1 MIRYVRQS
9 RNVVLERRMKKVSKK
24 RLSLALQKDIE
35 GIGKYVSILLKLCEH
50 LKGNIPFGQNA
61 LMTWDADRVRKVAKN
76 LEHRWH
82 SIWLKSLERQCILE
96 QLLGSSNTGCE
107 ILEKSFSEEPLKKYP
122 RLGDNIETIAQIENE
137 LKGQMNLLLDKD
149 SLKNSLT
156 IQTNEITLKNDK
168 AVMVGSTG
176 IAQLKADCGG
186 GTGKFEIIQD
196 IGYSSETSAHL
207 STDEKT
213 ESADFQECFSPNLQP
228 KTALSGDRSAVSR
241 MYLPPDKYP
250 SVSLKTLNILSEDRS
265 LYNSKRDDCKSV
277 PNSFYKVA
285 CIDDDVFDDA
295 VKAPGDTEKK
305 NVTDV
310 LNKTKMAND
319 LKSEEGAAVNVTP
332 KTHKP
337 VEKSKA
343 KNLSASLENAASI
356 GRQVIIHPENG
367 HTAQKKSRKGSKDAA
382 KYGVN
387 AINSHEL
394 LEKSARVC
402 EWLKKCHSG
411 DDATSDDNMDSR
423 EKVGKSDWSQKAVNS
438 SCDASGECTTTE
450 SDSERSNA
458 SDVNNSVTLSQSFTG
473 SIETVIPAPRED
485 ITATNNNQVTNV
497 EPSPGVR
504 MRKKKRSTRDRPW
517 SVVELNRSELS
528 SATVPHSTSEGALN
542 LLYCSQD
549 SAKSVSKKFSKNK
562 RRSLTDISNLCSPSS
577 RGQLWRQKSFNDP
590 PPQPSSSLEQLIA
603 AKKGGSVSDY
613 SSDNCKTLL
622 DTTLKAEP
630 IEISRCIDT
639 FGDVQVILSETNSLP
654 ETVDTDTIGGTA
666 SAEDQCSISD
676 QAWDEYQDPP
686 YLSEPYSEQTVDEDE
701 VRKLISFG
709 DDYRAILDS
718 YSDASSISLRV
729 PPLKHRKKSLAKSN
743 GHLSSDSNS
752 DSEDFHH
759 ILETSSKAFQF
770 VSNSIKES
778 SNKMSSLSSEFA
790 ELVATC
796 QTNLRHLNE
805 VATAGGELESVSKE
819 DIGRLKDLIKDWEEL
834 EKKVLVLSRSNK
846 PNSFDL
852 EAATGDV
859 HSSLAS
865 LKEKLGNMS
874 EHAKD
879 AFDTAMSLEQ
889 VTANIQNLQTSLS
902 TLQEMKE
909 SVLSINA
916 RILRLIADGG
926 HSLTSLKENATKLY
940 QQWEDVYEL
949 NCSQLTKL
957 LNLQSHWGESTEG
970 HLNEDLE
977 TTVQWQPVQVGS
989 SLPKAEVT
997 HEALHPITAAEV
1009 QVADQ
1014 HDVVFEIE
1022 NDTSKATIQC
1032 VLVESTRE
1040 EMMEPL
1046 LHWNLPVQRMNA
1058 NVLDEDIPDVKPE
1071 HKTCHPTASKRS
1083 CLWRTLQ
1090 AAFPI
1095 HLALVILY
1103 CLSCY
1108 MEPQCCENINNYD
1121 FSILP
1126 KLTFPNGPPP
1136 V

>member
-1 MIRYVRQS
+1 M
-9 RNVVLERRMKKVSKK
+9 RRVSKK
-24 RLSLALQKDIE
+24 SLPQALQKEIE
-35 GIGKYVSILLKLCEH
+35 GKGKYVSILLKLCEH

-96 QLLGSSNTGCE
+96 HLLGSSNDGCE

-137 LKGQMNLLLDKD
+137 LKGQMNLQLDTD
-149 SLKNSLT
+149 SLKNSLAL
-156 IQTNEITLKNDK
+156 QTNEITVKNDK

-207 STDEKT
+207 STDEKP
-213 ESADFQECFSPNLQP
+213 ESADFLESSSSPSLQP
-228 KTALSGDRSAVSR
+228 KTVLSGDRSAVSR

-265 LYNSKRDDCKSV
+265 SYNSKRDNCKGV
-277 PNSFYKVA
+277 PDSFYKVA

-295 VKAPGDTEKK
+295 IKSPEDSEQKSGVIDA
-305 NVTDV
+305 
-310 LNKTKMAND
+310 LNETNMENG
-319 LKSEEGAAVNVTP
+319 LKVEEEAIVSTTP
-332 KTHKP
+332 KSHKP

-343 KNLSASLENAASI
+343 KNLSVSLENGAPV
-356 GRQVIIHPENG
+356 GKQIILHSENG
-367 HTAQKKSRKGSKDAA
+367 HTVQKKSRKNSKEAA
-382 KYGVN
+382 KYGAK

-411 DDATSDDNMDSR
+411 DDVTSDDTMDSR

-485 ITATNNNQVTNV
+485 ITAATNNQVTNA

-504 MRKKKRSTRDRPW
+504 MRKKKRTTRDRPW

-549 SAKSVSKKFSKNK
+549 STKSASKKLSKNK
-562 RRSLTDISNLCSPSS
+562 RRSLTDISNLCSPFS
-577 RGQLWRQKSFNDP
+577 RGQLWRQKSLNNP
-590 PPQPSSSLEQLIA
+590 PPQPSSSLERLIA
-603 AKKGGSVSDY
+603 SRKGGSVSDY
-613 SSDNCKTLL
+613 SSDNCRTLL

-630 IEISRCIDT
+630 IEVSRCIDT

-654 ETVDTDTIGGTA
+654 ETVDTDIVGGTA

-729 PPLKHRKKSLAKSN
+729 PPLKHRKKSLPKGN
-743 GHLSSDSNS
+743 GRLSSDSNS

-778 SNKMSSLSSEFA
+778 ANRTPSLSSEFA
-790 ELVATC
+790 ELLATC

-834 EKKVLVLSRSNK
+834 EKKVLTLSRSKK
-846 PNSFDL
+846 PITMDL

-865 LKEKLGNMS
+865 LKEKLGCMT
-874 EHAKD
+874 EHVRN

-889 VTANIQNLQTSLS
+889 VTANIQNLQASLS

-909 SVLSINA
+909 SVLSVNA

-926 HSLTSLKENATKLY
+926 HSLAPLKDSAAKLY

-949 NCSQLTKL
+949 
-957 LNLQSHWGESTEG
+957 
-970 HLNEDLE
+970 
-977 TTVQWQPVQVGS
+977 
-989 SLPKAEVT
+989 
-997 HEALHPITAAEV
+997 
-1009 QVADQ
+1009 
-1014 HDVVFEIE
+1014 
-1022 NDTSKATIQC
+1022 
-1032 VLVESTRE
+1032 
-1040 EMMEPL
+1040 
-1046 LHWNLPVQRMNA
+1046 
-1058 NVLDEDIPDVKPE
+1058 
-1071 HKTCHPTASKRS
+1071 
-1083 CLWRTLQ
+1083 
-1090 AAFPI
+1090 
-1095 HLALVILY
+1095 
-1103 CLSCY
+1103 
-1108 MEPQCCENINNYD
+1108 
-1121 FSILP
+1121 
-1126 KLTFPNGPPP
+1126 
-1136 V
+1136 

>member
-1 MIRYVRQS
+1 
-9 RNVVLERRMKKVSKK
+9 
-24 RLSLALQKDIE
+24 
-35 GIGKYVSILLKLCEH
+35 
-50 LKGNIPFGQNA
+50 
-61 LMTWDADRVRKVAKN
+61 MTWDADRVRKVAKN

-96 QLLGSSNTGCE
+96 QLLGSSNDGCE

-137 LKGQMNLLLDKD
+137 LKGQMNLQLDTE
-149 SLKNSLT
+149 SLKNSVVL
-156 IQTNEITLKNDK
+156 QTNEITVKNDK

-207 STDEKT
+207 STDEKP
-213 ESADFQECFSPNLQP
+213 EGADFMENCSSPSLQP
-228 KTALSGDRSAVSR
+228 KTVLSGDRYAVSR

-250 SVSLKTLNILSEDRS
+250 SVSLKTLHILSEDRS
-265 LYNSKRDDCKSV
+265 SYNSKRDNCKSV
-277 PNSFYKVA
+277 TDSFYKVA
-285 CIDDDVFDDA
+285 CIDDDFDDA
-295 VKAPGDTEKK
+295 IKLPEDSNQKNGVIDTLNEPNMEKK
-305 NVTDV
+305 CNVV
-310 LNKTKMAND
+310 
-319 LKSEEGAAVNVTP
+319 EAAIVVIP
-332 KTHKP
+332 AKTHKP
-337 VEKSKA
+337 VEKSKT
-343 KNLSASLENAASI
+343 KNLSTNLENGAPI
-356 GRQVIIHPENG
+356 GKQVVVHSENG
-367 HTAQKKSRKGSKDAA
+367 HTVQKKSKKNSKDAA
-382 KYGVN
+382 KYGVK

-411 DDATSDDNMDSR
+411 DDVTSDDNMDCR
-423 EKVGKSDWSQKAVNS
+423 EKIGKSDWCQKTVNS

-485 ITATNNNQVTNV
+485 ITAATNNQVTNA

-504 MRKKKRSTRDRPW
+504 MRKKKRTTRDRPW

-549 SAKSVSKKFSKNK
+549 STKSTSKKLSKNK

-577 RGQLWRQKSFNDP
+577 RGQLWRQKSLIDP
-590 PPQPSSSLEQLIA
+590 PPQPSSSLEHLIA
-603 AKKGGSVSDY
+603 SRKGGSVSDY

-630 IEISRCIDT
+630 IEVSRCIDS

-654 ETVDTDTIGGTA
+654 ETVDTDIVGGTA
-666 SAEDQCSISD
+666 SVEDQFSISD

-729 PPLKHRKKSLAKSN
+729 PHMKHHRKKSLPKSN
-743 GHLSSDSNS
+743 GCLSSDSNS
-752 DSEDFHH
+752 DSEDFYH

-770 VSNSIKES
+770 VNNSIKES
-778 SNKMSSLSSEFA
+778 ANKMSSLSSQFA
-790 ELVATC
+790 DLVATC
-796 QTNLRHLNE
+796 QTNLHHLNE
-805 VATAGGELESVSKE
+805 VATAGGELEFVSKE
-819 DIGRLKDLIKDWEEL
+819 AIGKLKDLIKDWEEL
-834 EKKVLVLSRSNK
+834 EKKVLALSRSNK
-846 PNSFDL
+846 PSSTDL
-852 EAATGDV
+852 EAATEDV
-859 HSSLAS
+859 HSSITS
-865 LKEKLGNMS
+865 LKEKLGNMT
-874 EHAKD
+874 EHVKD

-889 VTANIQNLQTSLS
+889 VTANIQNLQGSLS
-902 TLQEMKE
+902 TLQEMKA
-909 SVLSINA
+909 SVLSVHA
-916 RILRLIADGG
+916 RIVRLIADGG
-926 HSLTSLKENATKLY
+926 NPLLPLKDSAAKLHR
-940 QQWEDVYEL
+940 QWEDVYEL

-957 LNLQSHWGESTEG
+957 QNLQSHWGESTEE
-970 HLNEDLE
+970 HLNEDME

-989 SLPKAEVT
+989 SLPKAEIT

-1009 QVADQ
+1009 QVADH

-1022 NDTSKATIQC
+1022 NESTKATIQC
-1032 VLVESTRE
+1032 VLVESTPE
-1040 EMMEPL
+1040 ELKEPL
-1046 LHWNLPVQRMNA
+1046 LHWNLPVQRMNTSA
-1058 NVLDEDIPDVKPE
+1058 VSEDVPDRKAEFKVSS
-1071 HKTCHPTASKRS
+1071 PTASKRS

-1095 HLALVILY
+1095 QIALVILY

-1108 MEPQCCENINNYD
+1108 MEPQCCENVNNYD

-1126 KLTFPNGPPP
+1126 KLRFPGGPPP